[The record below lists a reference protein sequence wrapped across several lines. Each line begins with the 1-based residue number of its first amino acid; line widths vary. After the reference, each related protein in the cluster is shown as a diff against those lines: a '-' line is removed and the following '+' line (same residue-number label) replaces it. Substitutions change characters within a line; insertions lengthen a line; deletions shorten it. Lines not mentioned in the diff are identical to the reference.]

1 MNEHKTEIEL
11 NLINDKVKFLGKS
24 GENQDITIDYV
35 PPFGDGEGY
44 TALELF
50 LISFASCLST
60 TLLALIKK
68 ELQKNLISMKVKG
81 YGERRKEHPK
91 NFSNICFKYH
101 IVSNDLTESELRKL
115 VTLSETKYCPVWSM
129 INENV
134 KTNVEFI
141 IEKG

>member
-11 NLINDKVKFLGKS
+11 NLINDKVKFWGKS
-24 GENQDITIDYV
+24 GENQDIAIDYI
-35 PPFGDGEGY
+35 PPLGDGEGY

-68 ELQKNLISMKVKG
+68 GKKKNIISMKVNG
-81 YGERRKEHPK
+81 YGERREEHPK
-91 NFSNICFKYH
+91 NFSNIYFKYH
-101 IVSNDLTESELRKL
+101 IVSNDLIESELREL
-115 VTLSETKYCPVWSM
+115 LILAETKYCPVWSM
-129 INENV
+129 VNENI

>member
-1 MNEHKTEIEL
+1 MDTYLIEL
-11 NLINDKVKFLGKS
+11 TNSSAHRLLQDLEDLKIIKVL
-24 GENQDITIDYV
+24 
-35 PPFGDGEGY
+35 
-44 TALELF
+44 
-50 LISFASCLST
+50 
-60 TLLALIKK
+60 KK
-68 ELQKNLISMKVKG
+68 ELQKNVISLKVKG
-81 YGERRKEHPK
+81 YGERREQHPK
-91 NFSNICFKYH
+91 NFLNICFKYH